1 MTFFHNFFK
10 IYKKPLAMLYGIQ
23 LLAILFGLIMIYMT
37 FLYFKRGNYG
47 SVPFFFWLTIW
58 LAFLVL
64 ATFPNFVYGIM
75 DALSIQRTADFFV
88 ISALLVYSVVIFKL
102 YVRNKELQAKI
113 EKVVKKVAFDK
124 AYRKSA
130 RK

>member
-1 MTFFHNFFK
+1 MV
-10 IYKKPLAMLYGIQ
+10 YGIQ

-47 SVPFFFWLTIW
+47 TIPFLFWIAIW

-64 ATFPNFVYGIM
+64 AAFPRFVYGVM
-75 DALSIQRTADFFV
+75 DALAIQRTADFFV
-88 ISALLVYSVVIFKL
+88 VSALLVYSVVIFKL

-113 EKVVKKVAFDK
+113 EKVVRRVAFDK
-124 AYRKSA
+124 AYRKRS